1 MDHIK
6 DLNSPPTTINETGDT
21 DDPLGPFREFCL
33 TYAAGNLP
41 IEESYYLILAG
52 GRIAAL
58 AKPDSTA
65 PRPVVIVDIFRR
77 LGMAAM
83 IRACK
88 DSLGAHFGT
97 RGEYGVGIQAPGQI
111 LSWTMKLYQE
121 QDPSSTQLWSDLT
134 NGFNAIHRIAIEN
147 GLKNFPTNLQW
158 LRKSFHAFYSG
169 ASTLQYPQ
177 RLQDSFKVVDITS
190 EGGIFQGDSAS
201 GIFFSAG
208 LQSAFDTLRSEYPEA
223 VLLKY
228 LDDLNG
234 SIRVNKMVKVS
245 EPRAKAKIG
254 AYNDELQVPI
264 SVAILKRWEYL
275 ALTECGLEASPKKRG
290 VVSLQTPLQN
300 HTQFN
305 INVKEGLKVAGVP
318 IGCDSFVLNE
328 LQIGVKENVKNA
340 FEAVEQIPDLQYQ
353 HLLNVNCGG
362 NARAQHLW
370 QTVRPDLT
378 TQAVNSV
385 DNLTKVAI
393 GHMLPKNAFEYEHVE
408 NQCFRPLRYG
418 GLGYKKANNV
428 SEAAYIGGFALA
440 AFGPFGIGE
449 IDGDLLNAIMNP
461 ENHYNSILQFPS
473 MMALHSA
480 WKRQTNND
488 RATALC
494 KAAVADC
501 LGPPRE
507 AEESDEEYSFRCAK
521 TRNQDNI
528 AFEKAWKL
536 QNIKGTDSTIT
547 TESITT
553 TLLETSNTEWQN
565 KLFFENLSALEI
577 DRFNNPGMHPSII
590 GDLWACGERKLQR
603 LLSRTN
609 EMQET
614 SLHLRQNR
622 TPLQQARIRG
632 KLNKLANVPLQATP
646 STPQTR
652 FSNEEWKATLND
664 RLQLPMVLG
673 LNIQHQTCQCKATIG
688 DGRHFRRCKISNGMM
703 KLHDDIRDV
712 TLQMVRNAGLTATAE
727 QRGLL
732 PDNNSERPADIFI
745 INWEIKT
752 GCKTQKDLRIFSK
765 HAIDLSFP
773 LVDSYT
779 NGCTK
784 DICNK
789 VGIVANKKTLTKLN
803 KIGTTRERTQR
814 GNSLTMKQ
822 RCADQDINY
831 WPIPVEGDGQ
841 PSTSFEAF
849 LNKVCDSATNV
860 GHNPLCFKKRWTT
873 ILACA
878 LAKNS
883 AQMVLRRTSAEF
895 KRLSRIPES
904 NLEIM
909 CHPSSII
916 PDLIGSDHNNF
927 YHRFSSAYKASKKS
941 YNRLRARKN

>member
-1 MDHIK
+1 
-6 DLNSPPTTINETGDT
+6 
-21 DDPLGPFREFCL
+21 
-33 TYAAGNLP
+33 
-41 IEESYYLILAG
+41 
-52 GRIAAL
+52 
-58 AKPDSTA
+58 
-65 PRPVVIVDIFRR
+65 
-77 LGMAAM
+77 
-83 IRACK
+83 
-88 DSLGAHFGT
+88 
-97 RGEYGVGIQAPGQI
+97 
-111 LSWTMKLYQE
+111 
-121 QDPSSTQLWSDLT
+121 
-134 NGFNAIHRIAIEN
+134 
-147 GLKNFPTNLQW
+147 
-158 LRKSFHAFYSG
+158 
-169 ASTLQYPQ
+169 
-177 RLQDSFKVVDITS
+177 
-190 EGGIFQGDSAS
+190 
-201 GIFFSAG
+201 
-208 LQSAFDTLRSEYPEA
+208 
-223 VLLKY
+223 
-228 LDDLNG
+228 
-234 SIRVNKMVKVS
+234 
-245 EPRAKAKIG
+245 
-254 AYNDELQVPI
+254 
-264 SVAILKRWEYL
+264 
-275 ALTECGLEASPKKRG
+275 
-290 VVSLQTPLQN
+290 
-300 HTQFN
+300 
-305 INVKEGLKVAGVP
+305 
-318 IGCDSFVLNE
+318 
-328 LQIGVKENVKNA
+328 
-340 FEAVEQIPDLQYQ
+340 
-353 HLLNVNCGG
+353 
-362 NARAQHLW
+362 
-370 QTVRPDLT
+370 
-378 TQAVNSV
+378 
-385 DNLTKVAI
+385 
-393 GHMLPKNAFEYEHVE
+393 
-408 NQCFRPLRYG
+408 
-418 GLGYKKANNV
+418 
-428 SEAAYIGGFALA
+428 
-440 AFGPFGIGE
+440 
-449 IDGDLLNAIMNP
+449 
-461 ENHYNSILQFPS
+461 
-473 MMALHSA
+473 
-480 WKRQTNND
+480 
-488 RATALC
+488 
-494 KAAVADC
+494 
-501 LGPPRE
+501 
-507 AEESDEEYSFRCAK
+507 
-521 TRNQDNI
+521 
-528 AFEKAWKL
+528 
-536 QNIKGTDSTIT
+536 
-547 TESITT
+547 
-553 TLLETSNTEWQN
+553 
-565 KLFFENLSALEI
+565 
-577 DRFNNPGMHPSII
+577 MHPSII

-614 SLHLRQNR
+614 SLHLQQNR